1 MKKIFLGMTA
11 MLIMSSFAAFAD
23 SGKKPSAKKKAK
35 IANCTKTNCCNTV
48 KCNKGTCPD
57 MPGCICH

>member
-1 MKKIFLGMTA
+1 MTA

-35 IANCTKTNCCNTV
+35 VANCSKSNWSNTA
-48 KCNKGTCPD
+48 KCNKATCPD
-57 MPGCICH
+57 MPGCKCH